1 LNIFSLEIN
10 SYGPLING
18 YSQLD
23 KGSGFNR
30 PCKVGT
36 PINLENKVGTAS
48 TSRGNSI
55 MLSDSLGCG
64 VYLPLEE
71 IVSSLSIFILL
82 FANSGIGLL
91 SFLSNSLDV
100 VTPKTG
106 KNSLK
111 ELALKLALKVMNY
124 IQNI

>member
-1 LNIFSLEIN
+1 
-10 SYGPLING
+10 
-18 YSQLD
+18 
-23 KGSGFNR
+23 
-30 PCKVGT
+30 
-36 PINLENKVGTAS
+36 
-48 TSRGNSI
+48 

-91 SFLSNSLDV
+91 SFLSKSLDV

-111 ELALKLALKVMNY
+111 ELALKLPPKVMNY

>member
-1 LNIFSLEIN
+1 
-10 SYGPLING
+10 
-18 YSQLD
+18 
-23 KGSGFNR
+23 
-30 PCKVGT
+30 
-36 PINLENKVGTAS
+36 
-48 TSRGNSI
+48 

-64 VYLPLEE
+64 VYFPLEE
-71 IVSSLSIFILL
+71 IASSLSIFILL

-111 ELALKLALKVMNY
+111 ELALKLPPKVMKY
-124 IQNI
+124 IRNI